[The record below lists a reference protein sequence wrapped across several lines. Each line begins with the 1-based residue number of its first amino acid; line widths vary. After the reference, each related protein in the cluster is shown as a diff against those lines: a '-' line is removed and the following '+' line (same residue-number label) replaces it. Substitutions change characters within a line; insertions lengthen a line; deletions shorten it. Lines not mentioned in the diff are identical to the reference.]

1 MCFDVIVFN
10 EYSYLCH
17 IIETKV
23 IFIMSST
30 YRLFFSWQSDRKDT
44 KTMIFNAL
52 NRAKQEFAKN
62 GIILEIDQDTRNRT
76 GKRKI
81 EDEVIYKIEHCD
93 IFVADLTPVTTVHF
107 LPQEHKLPKHM
118 PNSNVM
124 FEYGY
129 AQKCKGENRMIILA
143 SLDVSNDEHIEY
155 MPFDINH
162 DTITV
167 FESADDL
174 KQITKWISNIL
185 PDVEKERSLFVPK
198 FSCDVITE
206 DGKEITI
213 SPTYLRTQYYIDN
226 QPEKEYVPHLV
237 RTRFGLMDFNAP
249 LTPSSD
255 TTLHKSFENIPF
267 KVYNQGTASLD
278 NCKLRITAD
287 KTGIQYRDDLEE
299 TTYTRLYSLQPDSL
313 IIDEDGAYQYI
324 GTINPG
330 DSYYL
335 SDLYVYAPHDIIKFK
350 LLWELSTRQKKFKGE
365 IVVKVNPQYH
375 DETKASKE
383 SDETKIGEW
392 IVDAYSG
399 ETQ

>member
-1 MCFDVIVFN
+1 
-10 EYSYLCH
+10 
-17 IIETKV
+17 
-23 IFIMSST
+23 MSST

-44 KTMIFNAL
+44 KSMIFNAL
-52 NRAKQEFAKN
+52 NHAKQEFAKN
-62 GIILEIDQDTRNRT
+62 DIILEIDQDTRNRT

-107 LPQEHKLPKHM
+107 LPKEHKLPKHM

-162 DTITV
+162 DTITI

-185 PDVEKERSLFVPK
+185 PDVDKERSSFVPR
-198 FSCDVITE
+198 FSCDVITV

-213 SPTYLRTQYYIDN
+213 SPTYLRTQFYIDN
-226 QPEKEYVPHLV
+226 LPEKEYEPHLV
-237 RTRFGLMDFNAP
+237 HTSLGLIDINAP
-249 LTPSSD
+249 YFPSSE
-255 TTLHKSFENIPF
+255 TALHKSFENIPLQ
-267 KVYNQGTASLD
+267 VINQGTSSLD
-278 NCKLRITAD
+278 NCKLKITAD
-287 KTGIQYRDDLEE
+287 KSGIQYRDDIEE
-299 TTYTRLYSLQPDSL
+299 TIYTRFHSLHPDSL
-313 IIDEDGAYQYI
+313 KIDEDGAYQYI
-324 GTINPG
+324 GTINTE

-335 SDLYVYAPHDIIKFK
+335 SDLYVYAPHDIISFK
-350 LLWELSTRQKKFKGE
+350 LLWELSSHQKKWFYR
-365 IVVKVNPQYH
+365 I
-375 DETKASKE
+375 
-383 SDETKIGEW
+383 
-392 IVDAYSG
+392 
-399 ETQ
+399 